1 MLTEGENKKK
11 TGIDVSSETKT
22 VAISTKHLSSTC
34 HCHCT
39 GSKGRRSNY
48 LQLPISKRDME
59 KMTKRMADFGGDN
72 PFASGSAEK
81 DAADKKNEERE
92 CHLLVH
98 KI

>member
-11 TGIDVSSETKT
+11 KGIDVSSETKT

-48 LQLPISKRDME
+48 LQLPISK
-59 KMTKRMADFGGDN
+59 KRHWENEREMSCF
-72 PFASGSAEK
+72 
-81 DAADKKNEERE
+81 EERKLE
-92 CHLLVH
+92 I
-98 KI
+98 KIFQIKIETEKLKQMRKDGNQE